1 MGSPVTETLSIS
13 SIVKDLPKDASNS
26 ISARATSIAPT
37 TPDMMTPDASTMENI
52 IDGNDNSSILWV
64 FLRYAAII
72 LILAFLG
79 FNIFSYLGGMT
90 GGVVSIFGPVV
101 GDTAKITGETIK
113 QTNTVAA
120 VGAKSAIDLAADS
133 VNSGITLLE
142 DGLNN
147 SSNKLEEDSVNYKKE
162 NDSTNQK
169 IRKKRNTPEPVPD
182 DAGSKTQM
190 NNPSGKAGFCY
201 IGEDRGYRSCMKV
214 GERDS
219 CMSGEIFP
227 SKDICVNPNLR

>member
-13 SIVKDLPKDASNS
+13 SIVKDLPKEVPDS
-26 ISARATSIAPT
+26 ISSTSSSIVAPT
-37 TPDMMTPDASTMENI
+37 TNISTPDASAMENI
-52 IDGNDNSSILWV
+52 IDSNDNSSILWV

-90 GGVVSIFGPVV
+90 GGVVSIFGPLV
-101 GDTAKITGETIK
+101 GDTATVTGETIK
-113 QTNTVAA
+113 QTNKVAA

-147 SSNKLEEDSVNYKKE
+147 STSKLEDSVNYKKE

-190 NNPSGKAGFCY
+190 SNPSGKAGYCY

-227 SKDICVNPNLR
+227 TKDICINPNLR